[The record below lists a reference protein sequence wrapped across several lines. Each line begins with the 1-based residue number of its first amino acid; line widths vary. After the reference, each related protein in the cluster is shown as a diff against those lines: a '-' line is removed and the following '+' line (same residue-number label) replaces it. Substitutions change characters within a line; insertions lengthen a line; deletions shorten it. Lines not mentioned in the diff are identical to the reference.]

1 MRKRTTASI
10 AASLALFSLCANA
23 GVDTERMTADSLRA
37 VLSQAHGK
45 GRPQLADKN
54 LANLNLSSV
63 DFLGANLSASVFNG
77 AKLDHARFD
86 TANLTVSFFEGAD
99 MTGASFHDA
108 MMFSVQVA
116 GGTLRDADLSGA
128 RLIGDLSR
136 TDLTNAKLTHMNAAA
151 DMKNQSM
158 GLMHT
163 SLVKAKAPGADFS
176 DSDFSRSEFSFAD
189 LTGAKLVNTTPISPA
204 RIFKGCAVWTPPSQ
218 KALLAYLSLRC
229 RRVTAPSALDITRRA
244 EDVGCGLLG
253 RAWGTGAQRERDP
266 FSRSIIASGRLA
278 AAGNA

>member
-1 MRKRTTASI
+1 MKHCPSNALI
-10 AASLALFSLCANA
+10 ATIGALLTFQANA
-23 GVDTERMTADSLRA
+23 GADTERMTPDSLRTA
-37 VLSQAHGK
+37 LSQAQGK

-54 LANLNLSSV
+54 FAHLSLSGI

-86 TANLTVSFFEGAD
+86 KANLTVSFFEGAD

-128 RLIGDLSR
+128 RLIGDLSK
-136 TDLTNAKLTHMNAAA
+136 TDLTDAKLTHMNAAA

-163 SLVKAKAPGADFS
+163 SLVKAKASGADFS
-176 DSDFSRSEFSFAD
+176 NSDFSRSEFSFAD
-189 LTGAKLVNTTPISPA
+189 LTGAKMVNTKLVRTDFS
-204 RIFKGCAVWTPPSQ
+204 GAVLAGADLSGADLSDSQ
-218 KALLAYLSLRC
+218 LIDADLSHANL
-229 RRVTAPSALDITRRA
+229 TNANF
-244 EDVGCGLLG
+244 
-253 RAWGTGAQRERDP
+253 TGANLQGVRGLDTAVTKGARGLP
-266 FSRSIIASGRLA
+266 
-278 AAGNA
+278 